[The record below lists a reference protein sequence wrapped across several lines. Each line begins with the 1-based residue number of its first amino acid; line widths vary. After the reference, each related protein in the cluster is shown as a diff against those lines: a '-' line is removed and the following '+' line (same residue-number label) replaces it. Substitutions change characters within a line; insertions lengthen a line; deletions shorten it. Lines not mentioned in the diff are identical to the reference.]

1 MNVHKERTGHLSP
14 FSFFC
19 FWGEERGKK
28 LQRHLTNFLLG
39 QHHPIGICEC
49 LDALVHILAQLREKL
64 SSRQALVSFLDMLSP
79 NIDRCYDVKSKRL
92 DVSLNVLFNEVT
104 SYFPFLN

>member
-1 MNVHKERTGHLSP
+1 MRIKKGRGISLLFPFLFLGRRERKEATAAPHELLTGAAPSY
-14 FSFFC
+14 
-19 FWGEERGKK
+19 
-28 LQRHLTNFLLG
+28 RHLRVFGCTCF
-39 QHHPIGICEC
+39 
-49 LDALVHILAQLREKL
+49 VHILAQLREKL

-79 NIDRCYDVKSKRL
+79 NIDGCYDVKSKRL

>member
-1 MNVHKERTGHLSP
+1 MCIKKGRP
-14 FSFFC
+14 FFVL
-19 FWGEERGKK
+19 GEKREERSYSGTSRTSYWGSTI
-28 LQRHLTNFLLG
+28 LSYRHLLVFGCTCF
-39 QHHPIGICEC
+39 
-49 LDALVHILAQLREKL
+49 VHILAQLREKL

-104 SYFPFLN
+104 

>member
-1 MNVHKERTGHLSP
+1 MFGCT
-14 FSFFC
+14 C
-19 FWGEERGKK
+19 F
-28 LQRHLTNFLLG
+28 
-39 QHHPIGICEC
+39 
-49 LDALVHILAQLREKL
+49 VHILAQLREKL
-64 SSRQALVSFLDMLSP
+64 SSRQALVSFLDMLGP